1 MGIVVGYNQK
11 GEWLKYTVNVAADGE
26 YEISANVASDNTTGS
41 FVLYM
46 DDERI
51 GDEMASAGQGFD
63 NFTEV
68 TGGKVTLKAGK
79 HELKLEITNDWIDID
94 YVEFK
99 AASTVFAK
107 PAFVSLATETE
118 SSFAF
123 VDLQGR
129 VISVMQ
135 AKNMHEAVAKVKNSV
150 TQNIVS
156 KGVYFVVSNP
166 GTQNQQM
173 QKVVIYEK

>member
-1 MGIVVGYNQK
+1 M
-11 GEWLKYTVNVAADGE
+11 
-26 YEISANVASDNTTGS
+26 
-41 FVLYM
+41 
-46 DDERI
+46 
-51 GDEMASAGQGFD
+51 
-63 NFTEV
+63 
-68 TGGKVTLKAGK
+68 KAGK

-156 KGVYFVVSNP
+156 KGVYL
-166 GTQNQQM
+166 
-173 QKVVIYEK
+173 

>member
-1 MGIVVGYNQK
+1 M
-11 GEWLKYTVNVAADGE
+11 
-26 YEISANVASDNTTGS
+26 
-41 FVLYM
+41 
-46 DDERI
+46 
-51 GDEMASAGQGFD
+51 
-63 NFTEV
+63 
-68 TGGKVTLKAGK
+68 TLKAGK